1 MNYADEVCLNYVSTW
16 HDERQAL
23 DMRAWHQKGPSLAP
37 VRGKD
42 GKDGKDSNCLHRHV
56 MTPVIYMQ
64 KTAKGQGVEHTWT
77 HIWYINLRH
86 SFTSFAKYIYIYYNK
101 YFNSSVNSL
110 LWCKHH
116 STDSPKRLQMTLL
129 PTTMKCYSKY
139 DHDWLCMYGMVFER
153 LDSELKCGILRWLN
167 TYIFFTARHF
177 WSKGTAFLDCKRVC
191 RFGLWSCSGTYILT
205 GATGVLPC
213 FSRFKAQWDSK
224 IFIDIPRYSGP
235 YMATYSDLGHPNK
248 RHPTSYLH

>member
-42 GKDGKDSNCLHRHV
+42 GKNGKDSNCLHRHV

-139 DHDWLCMYGMVFER
+139 DHDWLCIVWHGVWTPWLWTQMWHSQMVEHVYFFYSPTFLEQR
-153 LDSELKCGILRWLN
+153 DS
-167 TYIFFTARHF
+167 
-177 WSKGTAFLDCKRVC
+177 
-191 RFGLWSCSGTYILT
+191 
-205 GATGVLPC
+205 
-213 FSRFKAQWDSK
+213 FSRLQE
-224 IFIDIPRYSGP
+224 G
-235 YMATYSDLGHPNK
+235 L
-248 RHPTSYLH
+248 

>member
-86 SFTSFAKYIYIYYNK
+86 SFTSFAKYIYIII
-101 YFNSSVNSL
+101 
-110 LWCKHH
+110 
-116 STDSPKRLQMTLL
+116 STST
-129 PTTMKCYSKY
+129 
-139 DHDWLCMYGMVFER
+139 
-153 LDSELKCGILRWLN
+153 LRWIPSFGANTIPQTHLKDCKWHFCLPQWNATVSMIMIDYACMAWCLN
-167 TYIFFTARHF
+167 ALTLNSNVAFSDGWTRIFFLQPDISGAKGQLFSIARGFVGLGFGVAAGRIF
-177 WSKGTAFLDCKRVC
+177 W
-191 RFGLWSCSGTYILT
+191 
-205 GATGVLPC
+205 
-213 FSRFKAQWDSK
+213 
-224 IFIDIPRYSGP
+224 PRSHRSSP
-235 YMATYSDLGHPNK
+235 MLFPF
-248 RHPTSYLH
+248 